1 MLLVVLGVLLSLLGL
16 LSCSSPFFLWAFI
29 VLGALCLTSYT
40 SSLLPSSS
48 LILFFAVSE
57 LGSLLFLLGSIMDG
71 PSCLVLALS
80 LLLKLGFAPFQFWV
94 YQVLSHL
101 SLPSLFFI
109 IGPSKLGL
117 IHLFVSSCGSYS
129 YLCYLCL
136 LVGLTILFL
145 SSSLNFLLYASGSV
159 QLLFLV
165 WLGPLSFFPYYFS
178 YLTAVFCL
186 LASYYSLLSPLSSIL
201 SLSGLPPLVFFW
213 GKVFALS
220 VLPFYCGCLL
230 LLASCLSLFPYLSW
244 ALLRPSATLSS
255 PTLLSLLTL
264 VSFASSLLFSY

>member
-1 MLLVVLGVLLSLLGL
+1 LGT
-16 LSCSSPFFLWAFI
+16 
-29 VLGALCLTSYT
+29 LCLSSYT

-57 LGSLLFLLGSIMDG
+57 LGSLLFLLGSILDG
-71 PSCLVLALS
+71 QSCLVIALS
-80 LLLKLGFAPFQFWV
+80 LLLKLGFAPFHFWV
-94 YQVLSHL
+94 FPVLSHL
-101 SLPSLFFI
+101 SVPSLFFL

-117 IHLFVSSCGSYS
+117 LHLFVSVCGSYFF
-129 YLCYLCL
+129 LCFPCL
-136 LVGLTILFL
+136 LLGLNIMFL

-165 WLGPLSFFPYYFS
+165 CLGPQAFFPYYFS

-186 LASYYSLLSPLSSIL
+186 VACYYSLLSPLSSIL
-201 SLSGLPPLVFFW
+201 SLTGLPPLAFFW

-220 VLPFYCGCLL
+220 VLPFLSGCLL
-230 LLASCLSLFPYLSW
+230 LVASCLSLFPYLSW
-244 ALLRPSATLSS
+244 SLLRTSRTSTS

-264 VSFASSLLFSY
+264 VSLSSSLLFSM

>member
-1 MLLVVLGVLLSLLGL
+1 LGT
-16 LSCSSPFFLWAFI
+16 
-29 VLGALCLTSYT
+29 LCLTSYI
-40 SSLLPSSS
+40 SALLPSSS

-57 LGSLLFLLGSIMDG
+57 LGSLLFLLGSISVV
-71 PSCLVLALS
+71 PSSFVVTLS

-94 YQVLSHL
+94 YPVLSHL
-101 SLPSLFFI
+101 TLPSLFFL

-117 IHLFVSSCGSYS
+117 LHLFVSVCGSYS
-129 YLCYLCL
+129 FACYLCL
-136 LVGLTILFL
+136 LVGLNVLFL

-165 WLGPLSFFPYYFS
+165 CLGPLAFFPFYFS

-186 LASYYSLLSPLSSIL
+186 VACYYSLLSPLSSIL

-220 VLPFYCGCLL
+220 VLPLTSGLL
-230 LLASCLSLFPYLSW
+230 LLVASCLSLFPYLSW
-244 ALLRPSATLSS
+244 ALLRSSNTSSS
-255 PTLLSLLTL
+255 PILLSFLTLLSLT
-264 VSFASSLLFSY
+264 SSLFFSS

>member
-1 MLLVVLGVLLSLLGL
+1 MGT
-16 LSCSSPFFLWAFI
+16 
-29 VLGALCLTSYT
+29 LCLTSYV
-40 SSLLPSSS
+40 SSLVPSSS

-57 LGSLLFLLGSIMDG
+57 LGSLLFLLGSLLDG

-94 YQVLSHL
+94 YPVLSHL
-101 SLPSLFFI
+101 SIPSLFFI

-117 IHLFVSSCGSYS
+117 IHLFVSVCGPYSC
-129 YLCYLCL
+129 LCYLCL
-136 LVGLTILFL
+136 LVGLNIMFL

-165 WLGPLSFFPYYFS
+165 CLGPQAFFPYYFS

-186 LASYYSLLSPLSSIL
+186 VACYYSLLSPLSSIL

-230 LLASCLSLFPYLSW
+230 LLSSCLSLFPYLSW
-244 ALLRPSATLSS
+244 ALLQHTITTSS
-255 PTLLSLLTL
+255 PFTLCFLTL
-264 VSFASSLLFSY
+264 VSLASSLLFS

>member
-1 MLLVVLGVLLSLLGL
+1 LGT
-16 LSCSSPFFLWAFI
+16 
-29 VLGALCLTSYT
+29 LCLTSYI

-57 LGSLLFLLGSIMDG
+57 LGSLLFLLGSILDCQC
-71 PSCLVLALS
+71 SLVLALS

-94 YQVLSHL
+94 YPVLSHL
-101 SLPSLFFI
+101 SVPSLFFI

-117 IHLFVSSCGSYS
+117 LHLFVSLCGSFS
-129 YLCYLCL
+129 LLCYLCL
-136 LVGLTILFL
+136 LVGLNILFL
-145 SSSLNFLLYASGSV
+145 STSLNFLLYASGSV

-165 WLGPLSFFPYYFS
+165 NLGPLAFFPYYFS

-186 LASYYSLLSPLSSIL
+186 VASYYSLLSPLSSIL

-220 VLPFYCGCLL
+220 VLPFYSGILL
-230 LLASCLSLFPYLSW
+230 LVASLLSLFPYLSW
-244 ALLRPSATLSS
+244 ALLRVPTFSTS
-255 PTLLSLLTL
+255 PALLSFLTL
-264 VSFASSLLFSY
+264 VSLATLVFFST

>member
-1 MLLVVLGVLLSLLGL
+1 M
-16 LSCSSPFFLWAFI
+16 
-29 VLGALCLTSYT
+29 GALCLTSYAST
-40 SSLLPSSS
+40 LLPSSS

-57 LGSLLFLLGSIMDG
+57 LGSLLFLLGSFFG
-71 PSCLVLALS
+71 GHSCLVTSLS

-94 YQVLSHL
+94 YPVLSHL
-101 SLPSLFFI
+101 SVPSLFFM

-117 IHLFVSSCGSYS
+117 IHLFVASCGTYT

-136 LVGLTILFL
+136 LVGLNILFL
-145 SSSLNFLLYASGSV
+145 TSSLNFLLYASGSV

-165 WLGPLSFFPYYFS
+165 YLGPLAFFPYYFS

-186 LASYYSLLSPLSSIL
+186 VACYYSLLSPLSSIL

-220 VLPFYCGCLL
+220 VLPFYSGCLL

-244 ALLRPSATLSS
+244 ALLRNSSAITS
-255 PTLLSLLTL
+255 PTTLSLLTL
-264 VSFASSLLFSY
+264 VSLASSILFSS